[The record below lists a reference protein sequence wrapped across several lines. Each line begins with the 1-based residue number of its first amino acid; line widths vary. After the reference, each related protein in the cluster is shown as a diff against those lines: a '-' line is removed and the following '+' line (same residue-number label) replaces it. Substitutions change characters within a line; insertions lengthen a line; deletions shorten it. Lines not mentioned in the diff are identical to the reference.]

1 MSKYNFEI
9 KEKMAELE
17 FTNELYNYI
26 SNAKREVD
34 YALTYNRGVL
44 DEDAEFEKRLRAV
57 FYELDKLGGI
67 VTKAYNHEREKF
79 VIDLSERRMNE

>member
-9 KEKMAELE
+9 KDKMTELE
-17 FTNELYNYI
+17 FTNELFNYL
-26 SNAKREVD
+26 SNAKREVA

-57 FYELDKLGGI
+57 SNELDGLERI
-67 VTKAYNHEREKF
+67 AVKAYNHEREKF
-79 VIDLSERRMNE
+79 IIDLSERK